1 MILLD
6 TSALAKLLVEESE
19 SPGLRKELS
28 SRSIAGEEFAISTLA
43 VIELRRLA
51 LRLAIEPERV
61 EPVIRPFRV
70 LRLTEGIL
78 QLAGRIP
85 YRQLGTLDAV
95 HVATALVAEA
105 QTVMTYDVRQAEAA
119 RAEGLVVV
127 QPAA

>member
-6 TSALAKLLVEESE
+6 TSALAKLLIEERQ
-19 SPGLRKELS
+19 SPELREELS
-28 SRSIAGEEFAISTLA
+28 SRSVAGEVFVISTLA
-43 VIELRRLA
+43 VTELRRLA
-51 LRLAIEPERV
+51 IRLAVEPERI

-95 HVATALVAEA
+95 HVATALIAEA
-105 QTVMTYDVRQAEAA
+105 SSVMTYDVQQTQAA
-119 RAEGLVVV
+119 RAEGLAVI
-127 QPAA
+127 QPAL